1 MAFALSFVPV
11 EVGVVRCRQN
21 RVVPRERTSRPDS
34 GREFFLLRLEE
45 SLSYVRGLK
54 CRECGRLY
62 PVEAMHVCEY
72 CFGPLDVDYDYEE
85 IRRNVTRETIAAGP
99 RTIWRYRDLLPV
111 EGERVVDIGAG
122 CTPLVRADNLAREL
136 GLRELYIKNDCV
148 NPSYSFKDRPVSVAS
163 SKAIE
168 LGFDTLACASTG
180 NLACSVAA
188 HAARAGLR
196 ACVFIP
202 TNLEQGKIIGAAIYE
217 PTLVA
222 VDGNYDDVN
231 RLCSELADQY
241 NWAFVNINL
250 RPYYS
255 EGSKTL
261 AFEVAEQLGWRAPD
275 HIVAPI
281 GSGSLFTK
289 IWKGFNELAKVGL
302 IDSVPTRMSAAQP
315 LGCSPVVTAYR
326 AGTETIQPVRP
337 DTIAKSVAIGNPAD
351 GYYCVKIIKQ
361 SNGGCEAVTDA
372 EIVEGIRLLARTE
385 GIFAETAGGV
395 TIAGLKKLVE
405 AGTIRP
411 DEVTVAYVTGNGL
424 KTQEA
429 VADHVARPLQIDA
442 TIESFEAALREREL
456 ALV

>member
-1 MAFALSFVPV
+1 MA
-11 EVGVVRCRQN
+11 
-21 RVVPRERTSRPDS
+21 
-34 GREFFLLRLEE
+34 
-45 SLSYVRGLK
+45 YIRGLK

-62 PVEAMHVCEY
+62 PTEAIHVCEY
-72 CFGPLDVDYDYEE
+72 CFGPLEADYDYDA
-85 IRRNVTRETIAAGP
+85 IRANVSREKIAAGP

-111 EGERVVDIGAG
+111 NGDRVIDIGAG

-136 GLRELYIKNDCV
+136 GIRELYLKNDSV

-163 SKAIE
+163 SKALE

-202 TNLEQGKIIGAAIYE
+202 ANLEQGKIIGAAIYE

-241 NWAFVNINL
+241 NWAFVNINV

-289 IWKGFNELAKVGL
+289 IWKGFNELKKVGL
-302 IDSVPTRMSAAQP
+302 IDSSPPRMSAAQP
-315 LGCSPVVTAYR
+315 LGCAPVYTSYVN
-326 AGTETIQPVRP
+326 GTENVRPVRP

-351 GYYCVKIIKQ
+351 
-361 SNGGCEAVTDA
+361 
-372 EIVEGIRLLARTE
+372 
-385 GIFAETAGGV
+385 
-395 TIAGLKKLVE
+395 
-405 AGTIRP
+405 
-411 DEVTVAYVTGNGL
+411 
-424 KTQEA
+424 
-429 VADHVARPLQIDA
+429 
-442 TIESFEAALREREL
+442 
-456 ALV
+456 